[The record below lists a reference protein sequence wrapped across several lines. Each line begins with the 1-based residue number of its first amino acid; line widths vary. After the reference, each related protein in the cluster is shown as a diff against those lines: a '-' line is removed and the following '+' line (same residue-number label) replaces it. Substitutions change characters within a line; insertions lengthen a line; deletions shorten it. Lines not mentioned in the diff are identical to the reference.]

1 MGFGSARA
9 TQHALR
15 GQRSPHA
22 PIIRCDKVLAQKAG
36 PPCLKQ
42 PPWDVAS
49 VRLTDARAL
58 SLLSSSFLECCC
70 VDMPRES
77 GRIRAL
83 CPCCP
88 VLSAPCVRRSVACWG
103 QGQHEHRHLAVDTD
117 ATRKNTRTRTHCTR
131 CTAPR
136 LLSRRLDPSYH
147 AGKVHTG
154 SQLPLPPSLRLLR
167 LPLHH
172 LSRPKSR
179 QPGTATSDIVSYST
193 AAAITV
199 GRLRAPGLSS
209 LCSPTSFS
217 YRTAAR

>member
-1 MGFGSARA
+1 MSFGSARA

-15 GQRSPHA
+15 GQRSPYF
-22 PIIRCDKVLAQKAG
+22 PVICDKVLAQKAG

-42 PPWDVAS
+42 PAWDVAS
-49 VRLTDARAL
+49 VRPTDARAL
-58 SLLSSSFLECCC
+58 SLLSSLHLDCRC
-70 VDMPRES
+70 VDMPRDP
-77 GRIRAL
+77 GRIRVL
-83 CPCCP
+83 CPRTGP
-88 VLSAPCVRRSVACWG
+88 VLAAPCVRRSVACWG
-103 QGQHEHRHLAVDTD
+103 QSHHELRHLAVDTD

-136 LLSRRLDPSYH
+136 LLPRRLDPSYH
-147 AGKVHTG
+147 GKVHTAG
-154 SQLPLPPSLRLLR
+154 SRLPQPPSLRLLR
-167 LPLHH
+167 PPLHH

-179 QPGTATSDIVSYST
+179 QPGAATSDIVSYST